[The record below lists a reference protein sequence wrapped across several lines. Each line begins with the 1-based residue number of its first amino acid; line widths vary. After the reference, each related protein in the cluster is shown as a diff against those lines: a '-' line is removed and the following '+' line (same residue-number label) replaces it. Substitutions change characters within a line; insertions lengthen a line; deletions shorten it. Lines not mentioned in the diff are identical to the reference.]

1 MTTAVRIDP
10 ALISTLKLPGGNV
23 RYVDLQ
29 KIPSSQELP
38 LSLKILLEN
47 VLRHGAPSSAVQ
59 ALLDANKGAEEGAEV
74 SFYPGRVVMQDM
86 AGAPVIHDLVTL
98 REAVVR
104 NGGEPSRINPGIP
117 AELVIDHSVIVDEY
131 GSNQAFARNAELEF
145 ERNEERF
152 RFLRWAQ
159 SAFDGFRVV
168 PPGRG
173 IIHQVNIEHLTR
185 GILQDPGEGDELA
198 LVYPD
203 TCIGTDSHT
212 TMVNGLGILGWGVGG
227 IEATSALL
235 GQPLSLLVPP
245 VVGVELT
252 GTLPSGSTATD
263 LVLTITQ
270 LLRAHQVV
278 GKIVEFHG
286 SGLAG
291 LPVADRATIANMSPE
306 FGSTAALFPV
316 DQQTL
321 DYYRLTG
328 RDEARIELIEAY
340 ARVQGLWADGSPS
353 QAKYTESLQLD
364 LSTVVP
370 SLAGPY
376 RPQDR
381 IALDMAHQQFLGDL
395 ANIVDSAHPSRE
407 NGELQVPV
415 RLADQETFLRDGTLA
430 IAAITSCTNTSNPQI
445 MMTAAL
451 LARKAVE
458 RGLRVPAWVKTSLAP
473 GSQVVTA
480 YLEKAGLLPALETLG
495 FHVVGYGCTTC
506 MGNSGSLPEPV
517 AQAAREHDLVL
528 TSILSGNRNFE
539 GRISPEVKMNYL
551 ASPPLV
557 IAYALAGTMDIDVY
571 RDSLGTGTDGCDVR
585 LRDLWPR
592 GAEVEA
598 QLAEVV
604 NRKMYK
610 ESYSQTFTGTAQWE
624 ELDVPEASTYEF
636 GESTYM
642 VASPFLDEAAPTPAG
657 IEDLRAARVLVKL
670 GDSVT
675 TDHISPVGSIRAD
688 SPAGEYLMG
697 HGVDRKDFNTY
708 GSRRGNHEVMVRGTF
723 ANVRLRN
730 ELANGREGGVTEM
743 LPSREPMSIYEAS
756 TRYRAEGTGLLVLA
770 GREYGSG
777 SARDY
782 AAKGTYLL
790 GVRVVLAQSFER
802 IHRSNLVGMGIFP
815 LQFKEGDCAQ
825 SLGLTG
831 TEEYDVIGLKWF
843 GSGLHPRFAH
853 VTAKRE
859 DGTRVEFDAHIRID
873 TPAEAEYIR
882 HGGMLPFALRAAL
895 LD

>member
-1 MTTAVRIDP
+1 MTTDAHIDP
-10 ALISTLKLPGGNV
+10 ALISTLKLSDGNV
-23 RYVDLQ
+23 RYVDLR
-29 KIPSSQELP
+29 KLPSAQQLP

-47 VLRHGAPSSAVQ
+47 VLRHGGPSSAVQ
-59 ALLDANKGAEEGAEV
+59 ALLDSGNGTPTGAEV

-98 REAVVR
+98 REAVLR
-104 NGGEPSRINPGIP
+104 HGGDPSRINPGIP

-131 GSNQAFARNAELEF
+131 GSDRAFARNTELEF

-185 GILQDPGEGDELA
+185 GILQAPGTEDEPS

-245 VVGVELT
+245 VVGVELS

-263 LVLTITQ
+263 LVLTITE
-270 LLRAHQVV
+270 LLRTHQVV

-286 SGLAG
+286 PGLAG

-316 DQQTL
+316 DQQTV

-328 RDEARIELIEAY
+328 RDEAQIELIEAY
-340 ARVQGLWADGSPS
+340 ARAQGLWADGSAS
-353 QAKYTESLQLD
+353 RATYTETLELD

-381 IALDMAHQQFLGDL
+381 IALDAAQQQFRADL
-395 ANIVDSAHPSRE
+395 DNLVDTTHPART

-415 RLADQETFLRDGTLA
+415 RLAEHAEVLRDGTLA

-451 LARKAVE
+451 LARNAVE
-458 RGLRVPAWVKTSLAP
+458 RGLRVPPWVKTSLAP

-517 AQAAREHDLVL
+517 AQAAREEDLVL

-539 GRISPEVKMNYL
+539 GRISPDVKMNYL

-557 IAYALAGTMDIDVY
+557 IAHALAGTMDIDVY
-571 RDSLGTGTDGCDVR
+571 RDSLGTATDGTEVM
-585 LRDLWPR
+585 LRDLWPSA
-592 GAEVEA
+592 AEVEA

-604 NRKMYK
+604 NREMYK
-610 ESYSQTFTGTAQWE
+610 QSYSQTFTGTAQWE
-624 ELDVPEASTYEF
+624 ALVVPQASTYEF

-642 VASPFLDEAAPTPAG
+642 LASPFLEQAAPTPAG
-657 IEDLRAARVLVKL
+657 IDDLHAARVLVKL

-688 SPAGEYLMG
+688 SPAGEYLLEQ
-697 HGVDRKDFNTY
+697 GVDRKDFNTY

-730 ELANGREGGVTEM
+730 ELAEGQVGAVTQL

-756 TRYRAEGTGLLVLA
+756 RRYRARGTGLLVLA

-815 LQFKEGDCAQ
+815 LQFKDGDSAH
-825 SLGLTG
+825 SLGLNG
-831 TEEYDVIGLKWF
+831 TEEYDVSGLKEF
-843 GSGLHPRFAH
+843 GAGGHPDFAR
-853 VTAKRE
+853 VSATRE
-859 DGTRVEFDAHIRID
+859 DGTRVDFEAHIRID
-873 TPAEAEYIR
+873 TPAEAQYIR
-882 HGGMLPFALRAAL
+882 HGGMLPFALRATL
-895 LD
+895 RD